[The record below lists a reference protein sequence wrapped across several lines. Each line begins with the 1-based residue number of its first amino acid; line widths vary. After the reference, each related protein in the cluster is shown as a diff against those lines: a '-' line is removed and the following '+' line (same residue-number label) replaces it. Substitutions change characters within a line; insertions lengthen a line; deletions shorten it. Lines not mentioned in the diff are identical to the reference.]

1 MNRPVSG
8 RRGDAGAITCVSWPC
23 RDPAWTANGRA
34 GRKGGMRRLAPA
46 RFLHISRSR
55 TLFSP
60 TSFAPDTPRIQPEPA
75 IGGSP
80 PETADSD
87 WRIRIVQS
95 HWGSLFSAI
104 VMEPVCRVSPSF
116 EQSRMGETAKG
127 GSK

>member
-1 MNRPVSG
+1 MKRPVSE
-8 RRGDAGAITCVSWPC
+8 RGDDAGTITCGSWTC
-23 RDPAWTANGRA
+23 RDPAWKANGRA
-34 GRKGGMRRLAPA
+34 GWKGGMRRLAPA

-87 WRIRIVQS
+87 WRIHVAQS
-95 HWGSLFSAI
+95 HRGSLFSG
-104 VMEPVCRVSPSF
+104 VSMEPVFRVPPAA
-116 EQSRMGETAKG
+116 RAVTDG
-127 GSK
+127 GDRERRQ